1 MPTLNWIGKEKI
13 VNHHNDVVFRTLEK
27 KYSYGE
33 ENSGNMIIH
42 GDNLEA
48 LKALLPKY
56 EGRIKCIYIDPP
68 YNTGN
73 ENWVYNDN
81 VNDPRI
87 KKWLGEVVGKES
99 DDLSR
104 HDKWLCMMYPRLV
117 LLKQLLSYYGVIFI
131 SIDDNELSNLK
142 IICDEVF
149 GSGNYVGIWHWYKS
163 QTPPNLSHKIKK
175 NLEYVLCYQNH
186 KDNSIFVGCKK
197 SSKSDDPLTKPQN
210 IIKELSF
217 PKGSINF
224 KGISDGI
231 VKPGIYGTNKF
242 PNELLDS
249 IFVKDGK
256 NNNVVR
262 FRNRFIWVQETLER
276 YLSEGT
282 TINCSK
288 QLVLSYKK
296 AEYSP
301 EVPPNLIDE
310 SVGVETTENAGR
322 LLSQIFD
329 NKSVFPFPKH
339 PSLIRYVIGFLN
351 EPNAI
356 ILDSFAGSGTTAQA
370 VLEMNKQDGGN
381 RKFILCE
388 MCDYA
393 ENVTAERVR
402 RVMNG
407 YGEGK
412 NKVEGTGGGFDFY
425 ELGDTI
431 FDSKSGLLNDNAPLE
446 NIREY
451 VWFAETDIPYNKPE
465 DDRNEYLLGRK
476 DEVDYYLYYK
486 QGEETTLNWD
496 FLISIKRKAEQY
508 IIYADRCLL
517 DAEEMQ
523 KHNIVYK
530 KIPRDIKRM

>member
-48 LKALLPKY
+48 LKALLPRY

-117 LLKQLLSYYGVIFI
+117 LLQRLLSEDGAIFI
-131 SIDDNELSNLK
+131 SIDDNEVANLK
-142 IICDEVF
+142 LICDEIF
-149 GSGNYVGIWHWYKS
+149 ASANYVMQIAWRRSDNQANIGKIAKVAEYILVYAKKYNECLFGKLPLSDKAKNEYRYSDEKGNFRRLNILDKTRGTKIYDIKTPTGKILSGPWTITEDEFEKLKCKNEIYWPSSDKETPYAKKYLADAKGQIPNNFWGI
-163 QTPPNLSHKIKK
+163 
-175 NLEYVLCYQNH
+175 E
-186 KDNSIFVGCKK
+186 F
-197 SSKSDDPLTKPQN
+197 
-210 IIKELSF
+210 
-217 PKGSINF
+217 
-224 KGISDGI
+224 
-231 VKPGIYGTNKF
+231 GTNQRASI
-242 PNELLDS
+242 ELETIFGYRAFDFSKPRTLIENILS
-249 IFVKDGK
+249 I
-256 NNNVVR
+256 VV
-262 FRNRFIWVQETLER
+262 N
-276 YLSEGT
+276 
-282 TINCSK
+282 K
-288 QLVLSYKK
+288 Q
-296 AEYSP
+296 
-301 EVPPNLIDE
+301 D
-310 SVGVETTENAGR
+310 
-322 LLSQIFD
+322 D
-329 NKSVFPFPKH
+329 
-339 PSLIRYVIGFLN
+339 
-351 EPNAI
+351 I

-393 ENVTAERVR
+393 EDITAERVR
-402 RVMNG
+402 RVMKG

-451 VWFAETDIPYNKPE
+451 VWFAETNIPYNKPE
-465 DDRNEYLLGRK
+465 DDGNEYLLGRK

-496 FLISIKRKAEQY
+496 FLRSIKRKAEQY

-530 KIPRDIKRM
+530 KIPRDIKRV